1 MLLYVMQM
9 SETGNNYYYAAYITY
24 MSRQVT
30 WAAKSYDL
38 CMRLRPTYISNSRR
52 PCIFRNK
59 LQGRKTAN
67 HASSVMKQQKD
78 WRKGVI
84 A

>member
-30 WAAKSYDL
+30 WVAKSYDL
-38 CMRLRPTYISNSRR
+38 CMRLRPTYIANSRR

-59 LQGRKTAN
+59 LQ
-67 HASSVMKQQKD
+67 D
-78 WRKGVI
+78 
-84 A
+84 